1 MPENTMIN
9 QDDLLKVQAKVQ
21 ELEQT
26 AREIMDRSQGVPA
39 IERNTQRI
47 LASIAML
54 KITLGSSD
62 F

>member
-54 KITLGSSD
+54 KITLGRTD